1 MAVANTSLLQ
11 YGINYGRKRFTVQAC
26 ATVIVAA
33 TVVVAAAAVVV
44 VVAVAVTAT

>member
-1 MAVANTSLLQ
+1 MALANTSLLQ
-11 YGINYGRKRFTVQAC
+11 YGINYGRKRFTEQAS

-33 TVVVAAAAVVV
+33 TVVVVVAAAAV